1 VTKVTVLIET
11 LPAAFEMDE
20 IIYELRDHMAGLNC
34 GRWDYIFSFIKRF
47 RNDPNFVL
55 PDRASVGMD
64 RRFLSSYSQ
73 LLIKT
78 CHRRGAFAMGGMAA
92 QIPIKGD
99 VAANQSA
106 MDKVRDDKRREAEN
120 GHDGTWVAHPGLVP
134 IALEEFACALDAKG
148 VTNQLDVLREDVN
161 VTAEDL
167 LAVPRG
173 EITEAGLRQNL
184 NVGVRYLAAWLGGA
198 GCVPIFNL
206 MEDAATA
213 EISRTQV
220 WQWAHHHKS
229 LVSGQEVT
237 LELIAEIQSEELGKI
252 KADVGAAAF
261 ASGNFAKAS
270 ELFRELIE
278 APELREFLTLAAYE
292 QF

>member
-1 VTKVTVLIET
+1 
-11 LPAAFEMDE
+11 
-20 IIYELRDHMAGLNC
+20 
-34 GRWDYIFSFIKRF
+34 
-47 RNDPNFVL
+47 
-55 PDRASVGMD
+55 
-64 RRFLSSYSQ
+64 
-73 LLIKT
+73 
-78 CHRRGAFAMGGMAA
+78 MGGMAA